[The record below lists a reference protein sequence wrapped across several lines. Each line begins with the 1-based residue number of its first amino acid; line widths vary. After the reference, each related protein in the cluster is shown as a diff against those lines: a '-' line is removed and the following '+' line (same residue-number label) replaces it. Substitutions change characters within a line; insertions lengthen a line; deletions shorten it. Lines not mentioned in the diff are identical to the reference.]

1 MSLVFSSASS
11 QSMTTT
17 SPPVTSPA
25 FTVCFWFKP
34 DNTTGYEGLF
44 TLGNSGANDQFYHAM
59 LRGGDVGD
67 AVRFYASAG
76 GSSELDTTAGY
87 TSGTWQHLA
96 LVVTSTSARS
106 VWLDGDNE
114 NEETGVTRNTT
125 GIDQMSVGSLKR
137 ITETQFYNG
146 RIAHLAIWDRA
157 LTTGAASEV
166 EGLAGGDNPLAV
178 QAADLVYYNTF
189 LNTSSVDVVAALSLT
204 NNGTVTDDADMP
216 TVDAPPSSAPA
227 AGVLLNH
234 LRTQGIS

>member
-1 MSLVFSSASS
+1 MSLVFLSASS

-44 TLGNSGANDQFYHAM
+44 TLGNSGADDQFYHAM
-59 LRGGDVGD
+59 LRGADVGD
-67 AVRFYASAG
+67 PIRLYVAAG
-76 GSSELDTTAGY
+76 GDSQLDTTSGY
-87 TSGTWQHLA
+87 SSGTWQHLA
-96 LVVTSTSARS
+96 MVVNSTSARS
-106 VWLDGDNE
+106 IWLDSDNE
-114 NEETGVTRNTT
+114 NEETGVTRSVT
-125 GIDQMSVGSLKR
+125 GINQMSVGSLKR
-137 ITETQFYNG
+137 ISEGLFFNG

-189 LNTSSVDVVAALSLT
+189 LTTSSVDVIGALSLT
-204 NNGTVTDDADMP
+204 NNNSVTDNADMP
-216 TVDAPPSSAPA
+216 TVDAPPATGPA
-227 AGVLLNH
+227 AGILLNH